1 MLKII
6 FGLAMTSALV
16 VFKREFSSEI
26 TKTLLYKLAHLIKK
40 VLTLSS
46 IGHLLDEII
55 LPLRPESFRV
65 CFLVQIRGFV
75 I

>member
-26 TKTLLYKLAHLIKK
+26 TKDTFKLVHLIKK
-40 VLTLSS
+40 D
-46 IGHLLDEII
+46 ID
-55 LPLRPESFRV
+55 PLFNRPFAR
-65 CFLVQIRGFV
+65 
-75 I
+75 

>member
-40 VLTLSS
+40 D
-46 IGHLLDEII
+46 ID
-55 LPLRPESFRV
+55 PLFNKPFAR
-65 CFLVQIRGFV
+65 
-75 I
+75 